1 MTTGN
6 EPRGRFLLKRRL
18 LFLGQATVSAGLLLY
33 LVLKID
39 VVDAISTIFSANPW
53 LLLASVAQLAIQLAL
68 VTVRWSII
76 ATSMGAS
83 LPIVLGLRFVWIGAF
98 FSQILPGSVS
108 GDLLRIW
115 LFWTKCKNRR
125 IAVYSVT
132 LERVLM
138 LAMLLVVVLASQPGL
153 AARGVPFVYALAAAS
168 MLAAIL
174 VFAAA
179 LVLSAGWLRTMH
191 GWWAIRV
198 LSHAAD
204 DLRGL
209 LLSRSRAAVLLMLSL
224 ASYLNMA
231 IAMWLIARALDF
243 GVSIADCIVLVPLIV
258 LATTLPISVGGWGV
272 REGAAIVLF
281 GLIGLPRDSALV
293 LSVLFGFSA
302 ILATLPGSWLWIAR
316 DRRHAVSEMPAD
328 APPHK

>member
-1 MTTGN
+1 MTTGD
-6 EPRGRFLLKRRL
+6 EPRGRFLLKSRL
-18 LFLGQATVSAGLLLY
+18 LFLGQATISVGLLLY
-33 LVLKID
+33 LVLKIN
-39 VVDAISTIFSANPW
+39 VVDAISTISNANPW

-76 ATSMGAS
+76 ATSMGAA
-83 LPIVLGLRFVWIGAF
+83 LPIGLGMRFVWIGAF

-115 LFWTKCKNRR
+115 LFWTKCKSRR

-132 LERVLM
+132 LERVVT

-153 AARGVPFVYALAAAS
+153 AARGVSFIYAVAAAS

-174 VFAAA
+174 IIAAA
-179 LVLSAGWLRTMH
+179 LVLSVGWLRTKRN
-191 GWWAIRV
+191 WWSIRV

-209 LLSRSRAAVLLMLSL
+209 LKSRARAAALLMLSL

-231 IAMWLIARALDF
+231 IAMWLIARALDLS
-243 GVSIADCIVLVPLIV
+243 VSIADCIVLVPLIV
-258 LATTLPISVGGWGV
+258 LATSLPISVGGWGV

-293 LSVLFGFSA
+293 LSVLFGVST
-302 ILATLPGSWLWIAR
+302 ILATLPGSWLWITR
-316 DRRHAVSEMPAD
+316 DGQRGISKMPAE
-328 APPHK
+328 APRK